1 MEIALDLE
9 QVQLLAAVELGRVHM
24 DPRFTRPDFER
35 LPPGAG
41 TRRATGRLK
50 PLKRALLVDLADEP
64 DQYGIRL
71 YRLTRLGEQVL
82 AAAREQAETAAG
94 DALPAGGGHG

>member
-1 MEIALDLE
+1 MQIALDLE

-35 LPPGAG
+35 LPAGTG

-50 PLKRALLVDLADEP
+50 PLKRAMLVDLADEA
-64 DQYGIRL
+64 DQSGIRL
-71 YRLTRLGEQVL
+71 YRLTSLGERVL
-82 AAAREQAETAAG
+82 AEARAQAEAAAAG
-94 DALPAGGGHG
+94 EVGDAA